1 MLNQKIQNYKII
13 SLLGEGGMANV
24 YLAENE
30 LLGSKVAFKLLKEE
44 FVQHPNIRKRFLA
57 EARNLAQMSHPNIIK
72 VTDLI
77 DAGDIVAFVME
88 YIEGDTLEHYI
99 EHNGKL
105 PNEEIESFLTTNSIL
120 RHVNLDETILVALKN
135 LKETCNDTEWR
146 SCLGNCFILVNKYIQ
161 EEIHSTHYIL
171 SCIADSVLWA
181 DTVREE
187 ERKIHFMKNPFN
199 LKALT
204 SGNPSEYLT
213 GNWENDSQYISL
225 ILPSE
230 GASRLIMGFGPS
242 ASGKTHWAQTLITLF
257 SQTQPFFPKV
267 FLSIDGGIYRSTSI
281 VYKSI
286 LKAVGECFAGVENL
300 VSAGFSPLSSS
311 LFNSDIIKDVIINY
325 LKTQKIPISLYVP
338 ETLSGCF
345 LDCSNKVKKYIQI
358 TKDEKGWIGVYIW
371 QHLRNCPDNDDMK
384 CVGCE
389 TSGKHRETTEG
400 KKYSSK
406 AYDISCRNGL
416 SMVEKAPGGIF
427 KIHNSGKKGKKSTVE
442 YTAPWAQKN

>member
-1 MLNQKIQNYKII
+1 MYILSQEIKN
-13 SLLGEGGMANV
+13 
-24 YLAENE
+24 
-30 LLGSKVAFKLLKEE
+30 
-44 FVQHPNIRKRFLA
+44 FL
-57 EARNLAQMSHPNIIK
+57 
-72 VTDLI
+72 
-77 DAGDIVAFVME
+77 
-88 YIEGDTLEHYI
+88 IE
-99 EHNGKL
+99 K
-105 PNEEIESFLTTNSIL
+105 SIL
-120 RHVNLDETILVALKN
+120 KHVNLYETIQVALLQ
-135 LKETCNDTEWR
+135 LKQTCNKTEWR
-146 SCLGNCFILVNKYIQ
+146 KCLGPCSKILSAYFHD
-161 EEIHSTHYIL
+161 EIHSTHYIL
-171 SCIADSVLWA
+171 SCIANSVLWA
-181 DTVREE
+181 ETVPEK
-187 ERKIHFMKNPFN
+187 ERKIHFIHNPD
-199 LKALT
+199 A
-204 SGNPSEYLT
+204 SAAGNPSEYLT

-257 SQTQPFFPKV
+257 SKTQSSFPKV

-281 VYKSI
+281 VYTLI
-286 LKAVGECFAGVENL
+286 VKAVGECFAGVENL

-311 LFNSDIIKDVIINY
+311 LFNSDIIKDFIINY

-345 LDCSNKVKKYIQI
+345 PLCSNKVNKYIQI
-358 TKDEKGWIGVYIW
+358 TKDKNGWIGVYIW
-371 QHLRNCPDNDDMK
+371 QHLRNCPYKEDMK

-389 TSGKHRETTEG
+389 ISGKDRETTEG

-442 YTAPWAQKN
+442 YTAPWAQKILEINKEKYDYEIPVTTQGGLRKTQGRLRKTQGRLCRIRKVKKERKSRKRFIN